1 MSKEIIGRTALVD
14 LPRLRFLGISAK
26 IDTGAYYC
34 SLHCHHIEV
43 RNIDGKE
50 MLFFTLLDPSHPEY
64 QDKEIKFKHFE
75 QKQIKNSFGDT
86 ETRYS
91 IRTALRVHG
100 RRIKT
105 WITLTD
111 RGSMTY
117 PMLIGRRLLKNKF
130 LVDVSVNELKAGPGP
145 GQVV

>member
-1 MSKEIIGRTALVD
+1 MSKEIIGKTALVD
-14 LPRLRFLGISAK
+14 LPRLGFLGISAK

-43 RNIDGKE
+43 RNIEGIDKLCF
-50 MLFFTLLDPSHPEY
+50 MLLDPGHPEY
-64 QDKEIKFKHFE
+64 KDKEIKFKHYT
-75 QKQIKNSFGDT
+75 KKTIRNSFGDT
-86 ETRYS
+86 EERYS
-91 IRTALRVHG
+91 IRTALRIHG

-105 WITLTD
+105 WVTLTD

-130 LVDVSVNELKAGPGP
+130 LVDVAWNEIKNPK
-145 GQVV
+145 VS

>member
-1 MSKEIIGRTALVD
+1 MSKEIIGKTTLID
-14 LPRLRFLGISAK
+14 LPRLGFIGISAK

-34 SLHCHHIEV
+34 SLHCHHIEE
-43 RNIDGKE
+43 RNIEGINK
-50 MLFFTLLDPSHPEY
+50 LCFNLLDPSHPEY
-64 QDKEIKFKHFE
+64 KDKEIKFKHFT
-75 QKQIKNSFGDT
+75 KKNIRNSFGDT
-86 ETRYS
+86 EERYS
-91 IRTALRVHG
+91 IKTALRVHG

-130 LVDVSVNELKAGPGP
+130 LVDVAINELKPKA
-145 GQVV
+145 